1 MKPMPPITIRIWRRL
16 SLMALLALCVI
27 ALTPA
32 APIRAQD
39 EQPDPVRDVGFDQL
53 LDQSVPLDAL
63 FTDEEGR
70 TIPLRDFFGEKP
82 VVLAL
87 GYYECPM
94 LCSLVREGMLQSF
107 SQLDFTVGDEF
118 EVVNVSIDPG
128 ETPMIAAAQKA
139 IHVERYGRP
148 GGGDGWHFLTGDQ
161 EAIDRLASAVGFRY
175 VYDAEIDQYAHPSGI
190 IVLTPL
196 GKIARYFYGI
206 EFDLKDLRLGL
217 VEASENK
224 IGTPVDQFLLLC
236 YHYDPVTGTYTGLI
250 MTITRVVGAL
260 TILILGG
267 ALFMLNRR
275 HRRGIAGTAG

>member
-139 IHVERYGRP
+139 IYVERYGRP

-236 YHYDPVTGTYTGLI
+236 YHYDPATGTYTGLI